1 VIVRVLLA
9 VAGGLAGGYGALLLF
24 TTVPP
29 SSLLR
34 VAVWMAV
41 AVVIHDAIWSPSLL
55 GLGAV
60 LGRVPARARR
70 FLQGG
75 LVITGC
81 LVVVAAPLAYRE
93 GSQPISTTILLQDV
107 GWNLALLVALVAV
120 VSLLAWIGQVLRDR
134 RQERPEL
141 RSPR

>member
-1 VIVRVLLA
+1 M
-9 VAGGLAGGYGALLLF
+9 
-24 TTVPP
+24 PP

-60 LGRVPARARR
+60 LGRVPPRARR

-75 LVITGC
+75 LVVAGC
-81 LVVVAAPLAYRE
+81 LVLVAAPLAYRK
-93 GSQPISTTILLQDV
+93 GSQPTSTTILLQDV
-107 GWNLALLVALVAV
+107 GRNLALLLALVAV
-120 VSLLAWIGQVLRDR
+120 ASLLAWFGQVLRDR
-134 RQERPEL
+134 RRERPEDL
-141 RSPR
+141 NR